1 MEKHSSTPER
11 YSLNVQLSRE
21 EKKQLERVAKH
32 HNMYEKDIIKALL
45 KREAIR
51 ISK

>member
-1 MEKHSSTPER
+1 MLEK
-11 YSLNVQLSRE
+11 
-21 EKKQLERVAKH
+21 VAKH
-32 HNMYEKDIIKALL
+32 HNMYEKDVLKALL

>member
-1 MEKHSSTPER
+1 MANSGTTPPR
-11 YSLNVQLSRE
+11 SAINVNLSLE
-21 EKKQLERVAKH
+21 EKKQLEAVARH
-32 HNMYEKDIIKALL
+32 YNMYEKDVLKALL